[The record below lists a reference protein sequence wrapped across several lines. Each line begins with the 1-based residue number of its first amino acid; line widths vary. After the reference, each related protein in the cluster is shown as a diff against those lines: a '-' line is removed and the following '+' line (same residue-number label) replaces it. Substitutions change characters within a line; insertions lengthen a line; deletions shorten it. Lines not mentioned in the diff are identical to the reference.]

1 MTIRFKSC
9 ESVIGAKVEGVSLRQ
24 LPDEATIEVV
34 EEGLEH
40 YGVLIFRD
48 QDITPEEQIAW
59 SRALG
64 PLALTHLNRSI
75 KIDATSFSPSEH
87 PIGIKPSSPTYAC
100 PTIFQ
105 GRGKVLDPDMEAV

>member
-34 EEGLEH
+34 EDGLEH

-48 QDITPEEQIAW
+48 EHSALRADLSIPGPL
-59 SRALG
+59 SRASWLCG
-64 PLALTHLNRSI
+64 
-75 KIDATSFSPSEH
+75 
-87 PIGIKPSSPTYAC
+87 
-100 PTIFQ
+100 
-105 GRGKVLDPDMEAV
+105 